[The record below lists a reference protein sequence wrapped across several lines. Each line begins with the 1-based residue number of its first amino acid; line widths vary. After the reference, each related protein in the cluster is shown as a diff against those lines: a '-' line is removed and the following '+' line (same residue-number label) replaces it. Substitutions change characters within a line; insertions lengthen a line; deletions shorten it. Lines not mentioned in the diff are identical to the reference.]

1 MSNTIDI
8 NTTPCPTLPDGYR
21 YAGVGPLQG
30 APLRDTIAGELLC
43 CGQHSEGQ
51 WAGQS
56 YSLNGAAEGAH
67 YCVRVGSATHDLLFP
82 APTAP
87 AGYRYAGVGPLLA
100 LAAQAPLAPNDL
112 ALWLDDEWHF
122 CTYYNGQSD
131 GTHYAVLLGSATHD
145 TMFPAAPAPALPEPP
160 SVIMIEDKMNDEEEN
175 EVEDE
180 DEEGYITLHDGRR
193 VLEADTVQAV
203 INGVCSGVGYGG
215 RFYGSGVVTDR
226 VLPDDEGIEWLEREN
241 CHVDTNRNPHAVVC
255 LSDGDYTFEDRAYCI
270 DGEWYHQDDC
280 CIDGNGDAF
289 HSDADTH
296 VHCSDGEY
304 WPRDECHYCESSNE
318 YEHGDEED
326 CSDCSRCSG
335 SADHINE
342 YHSSPAPDFHGKWNS
357 DFSGWGIGFEVEKNQ
372 SPGGCESEGDYIG
385 STDLF
390 AGWECDGSCGIE
402 GITHVYDPLR
412 KRALFEQH
420 VVEAKR
426 WLDAPTDNRCG
437 GHINISCVSRQ
448 PRDLLSE
455 LRNYAPLWYA
465 IYRNRLN
472 NSYCDKDKKAEDGG
486 IKYSPLRT
494 KSFGVELRLPPAV
507 KNGDQL
513 LRRFDLLAFACSAV
527 DEGWSLNRYVRAC
540 KPLLFKEV
548 YRGDRKQY
556 AKILRLTRHFN
567 RWFLDGH
574 IHESIAQYV

>member
-1 MSNTIDI
+1 MSNTIEV
-8 NTTPCPTLPDGYR
+8 TPCRTLPTGYV
-21 YAGVGPLQG
+21 YAGAGPLQG

-43 CGQHSEGQ
+43 CGRHTDGQ
-51 WAGQS
+51 WTGQLFT
-56 YSLNGAAEGAH
+56 LNGADAGAH
-67 YCVRVGSATHDLLFP
+67 YCVRVGSRTHDLLLPTP
-82 APTAP
+82 AAP

-112 ALWLDDEWHF
+112 ALWFDDEWHF
-122 CTYYNGQSD
+122 CTYYNGQSA

-145 TMFPAAPAPALPEPP
+145 LLFPPAPAPAALPEPP
-160 SVIMIEDKMNDEEEN
+160 SVIMIEDEEN

-180 DEEGYITLHDGRR
+180 DGYVTLHDGRR
-193 VLEADTVQAV
+193 VLEADTVLAV
-203 INGVCSGVGYGG
+203 IDGVCTGTGYGG
-215 RFYGSGVVTDR
+215 RFWGSGVVTDTA
-226 VLPDDEGIEWLEREN
+226 LPDDEGVVWLEHEN
-241 CHVDTNRNPHAVVC
+241 CYVDTERNLHRVVS
-255 LSDGDYTFEDRAYCI
+255 LEDGNYTFEDHARCI
-270 DGEWYHQDDC
+270 DGEWYHESEC
-280 CIDGNGDAF
+280 STDGNGDAF
-289 HSDADTH
+289 YSEGDTH
-296 VHCSDGEY
+296 VYCEDGEY
-304 WPRDECHYCESSNE
+304 WPRDECHYCESSGA
-318 YEHGDEED
+318 YVYGDEDNCDD
-326 CSDCSRCSG
+326 CSGCKN

-342 YHSSPAPDFHGKWNS
+342 YHSSPTPDFHGKWNS
-357 DFSGWGIGFEVEKNQ
+357 DFSGWGLGFEVEKNEA
-372 SPGGCESEGDYIG
+372 PGGCDSEGDYIG

-412 KRALFEQH
+412 KRALFEEH
-420 VVEAKR
+420 VVQAKR
-426 WLDAPTDNRCG
+426 WLDAPTDTRCG
-437 GHINISCVSRQ
+437 GHINISHVSRQ

-472 NSYCDKDKKAEDGG
+472 NSYCVEDKKVEHGTT
-486 IKYSPLRT
+486 KYSPLRT

-527 DEGWSLNRYVRAC
+527 DEGWSLSRYVRAC

-548 YRGDRKQY
+548 YRGNRKQY